1 MEERMTRTLLVN
13 VLRERLDI
21 GIVDSTKAVN
31 IIFDALGDEI
41 AKHGWIDIPRFG
53 RFSATAIPARVIK
66 LSLTGES
73 RELPAARF
81 VRFRAA
87 PALKAKLDAN
97 NTQPPLRLMR
107 KAQRLAAIKKG
118 RQPE

>member
-1 MEERMTRTLLVN
+1 MTRTLLVS
-13 VLRERLDI
+13 VLREKLDI

-41 AKHGWIDIPRFG
+41 AKSGWIDIPRFG
-53 RFSATAIPARVIK
+53 RFSAARIQARTVK
-66 LSLTGES
+66 LSLTGEI
-73 RELPAARF
+73 RQLPAGRF
-81 VRFRAA
+81 VRFKAA
-87 PALKAKLDAN
+87 SALKVKLDAN

-107 KAQRLAAIKKG
+107 KAQRLQAIEKG